1 VLYNN
6 NNIVVTITGFEV
18 DGMDKKNGKKNLFIL
33 NVTGQAQKTSR
44 VQQRRLHARAQVH
57 STVGTR
63 RLGIAPVRYGVV
75 VRASATTSP
84 PPPPP
89 GNGKE
94 NKKQTNR
101 SRQHSQTILSVTT
114 VHHRLRARTAASP
127 NAVHVVY
134 VRAPGASCIP
144 YYFHAVG
151 SKVLVGYTPISLRPP
166 THPRVARR
174 YYHYHSC
181 GIFAAAAVTV
191 FYVLRRKSNHRH
203 PSASYEQNIMS
214 CSRRRHHHY

>member
-1 VLYNN
+1 
-6 NNIVVTITGFEV
+6 
-18 DGMDKKNGKKNLFIL
+18 MDKKNGKKNLFIL

-84 PPPPP
+84 PPPP

-114 VHHRLRARTAASP
+114 VHHRLRAHSGKSECRTRRVRTCARS
-127 NAVHVVY
+127 VVY
-134 VRAPGASCIP
+134 SILFPCRRFQGPRRVHTDLSPAAYSPARCTTILSLSLVW
-144 YYFHAVG
+144 YFCG
-151 SKVLVGYTPISLRPP
+151 GGRDCFLRL
-166 THPRVARR
+166 
-174 YYHYHSC
+174 
-181 GIFAAAAVTV
+181 AA
-191 FYVLRRKSNHRH
+191 
-203 PSASYEQNIMS
+203 QI
-214 CSRRRHHHY
+214 